1 MDAEVVVFQSR
12 SLGGGGGGNLMYSM
26 IFSFG
31 FIVLKIQI
39 DSMTKGGG

>member
-1 MDAEVVVFQSR
+1 MSK
-12 SLGGGGGGNLMYSM
+12 SKSWGGNLMYFM